1 MSKTHLY
8 FSDAHAH
15 AKHHNDR
22 AEWLGELIHEMR
34 PDVVI
39 DGGDTA
45 DLPSLASYDKGTRA
59 AVGRTYKQDVDA
71 HNDFQDRLWH
81 KARKAKRKLPRRV
94 RLIGNHEQ
102 RIDRALD
109 SNQNLCGSIGYNDL
123 QLDKYYDD
131 IVYYEGTTPGTIQID
146 GVTYAH
152 YFTAGLMGRPVGGEH
167 PGYSLISKKHSSCS
181 QGHSHMMDFCIRNDS
196 TGRSLIGLVAPSYID
211 YQVDWAGQV
220 QKMWTNGVIIKR
232 QVEDGRYSMSFITME
247 EIKKEYA

>member
-1 MSKTHLY
+1 MSKVHLY
-8 FSDAHAH
+8 FTDAHAH

-59 AVGRTYKQDVDA
+59 AVGRTYKQDIDA
-71 HNDFQDRLWH
+71 HNDFQDRLWWRT
-81 KARKAKRKLPRRV
+81 RKAKRKLPRRV

-109 SNQNLCGSIGYNDL
+109 SNQNLCGSIGYSDL

-131 IVYYEGTTPGTIQID
+131 IVYYEGTTPGTIEID
-146 GVTYAH
+146 GVSYAH
-152 YFTAGLMGRPVGGEH
+152 YFTSGLMGRPVGGEH
-167 PGYSLISKKHSSCS
+167 QGYTLISKKHCSCS
-181 QGHSHMMDFCIRNDS
+181 QGHSHMMDFCIRNDNS
-196 TGRSLIGLVAPSYID
+196 GKPIIGLVGPSFLD
-211 YQVDWAGQV
+211 YQVDWAGQI
-220 QKMWTNGVIIKR
+220 QRNWTNGVVIKR
-232 QVEDGRYSMSFITME
+232 GVEKGNYSPQFVS
-247 EIKKEYA
+247 IKELKAKYA